1 MDAGPA
7 ERLASRNER
16 VADPGCP
23 FMPTPGSIPRYHRT
37 STKELH
43 TLASGSKKV
52 IYAAL
57 VGNALI
63 SVTKF
68 VAATL
73 TGSSAMFSEGIHS
86 VVDTGNQVLLL
97 WGLRRSKKPP
107 DARFPFGHGK
117 EIYFWSFI
125 VAILIFAVGAGIS
138 VYEGIKHIL
147 DPHPVENALVSY
159 VVLAFAMVFEGAAW
173 LFAWRAFNKVKG
185 RFGYIQAVQREK
197 DPSMFVVL
205 FEDTAAMA
213 GLVVAFLGIFLGQV
227 TGNPYFDG
235 AASVLIGLILG
246 GTAIWLAYETHG
258 LLIGEGANPEVLE
271 AIREIVGRYDV
282 IQHVNEVATMHMGP
296 DYILVNLSVDFR
308 SEASSDDVESV
319 VRQLDRE
326 LKAALPRVK
335 RVFVEAEARRG
346 AVPPGATP

>member
-1 MDAGPA
+1 M
-7 ERLASRNER
+7 
-16 VADPGCP
+16 
-23 FMPTPGSIPRYHRT
+23 
-37 STKELH
+37 
-43 TLASGSKKV
+43 ASGSKKV

-57 VGNALI
+57 AGNALI

-68 VAATL
+68 IAATL
-73 TGSSAMFSEGIHS
+73 TGSSAMFSEAIHS

-107 DARFPFGHGK
+107 DERFPFGHGK

-138 VYEGIKHIL
+138 VYEGIKHL
-147 DPHPVENALVSY
+147 FHPRPVENALISY
-159 VVLAFAMVFEGAAW
+159 IVLGFAMVFEGAAW
-173 LFAWRAFNKVKG
+173 LFAWKEFTKVKG
-185 RFGYIQAVQREK
+185 RFGTIQAVQRGK
-197 DPSMFVVL
+197 DPSLFVVL

-227 TGNPYFDG
+227 TGNLYFDG

-258 LLIGEGANPEVLE
+258 LLIGEGAHPEVLE
-271 AIREIVGRYDV
+271 AIRQIVRRHHI

-296 DYILVNLSVDFR
+296 EYILVNLSVDFR

-319 VRQLDRE
+319 VRALDGE

-346 AVPPGATP
+346 GAVPGPKVP